1 MSSEASSSSVPCS
14 LCEATFG
21 NPRELGTHILT
32 AHCEDASGGDEAAT
46 KVQVLSPY

>member
-1 MSSEASSSSVPCS
+1 MSSEASSVPCS

-32 AHCEDASGGDEAAT
+32 AHCEDANGGGEAAT
-46 KVQVLSPY
+46 KVQVLSSY